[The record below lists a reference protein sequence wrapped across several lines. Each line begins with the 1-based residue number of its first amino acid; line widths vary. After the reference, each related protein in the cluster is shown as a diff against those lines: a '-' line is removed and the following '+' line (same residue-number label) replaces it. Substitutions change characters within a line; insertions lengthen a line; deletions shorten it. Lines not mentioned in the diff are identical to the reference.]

1 MRSARANG
9 RTCAVHTV
17 AHAAGGLYICA
28 AGNGDVRPLS
38 DDAIAEATAA
48 ADTCGACAAYGD
60 HFGVGNGDVV
70 AVGANA
76 AADTRRE
83 IAAHRRDTSAGDFEI
98 AAAAGV

>member
-1 MRSARANG
+1 M
-9 RTCAVHTV
+9 
-17 AHAAGGLYICA
+17 
-28 AGNGDVRPLS
+28 S

-83 IAAHRRDTSAGDFEI
+83 IAAHRRDTSAGDFKI
-98 AAAAGV
+98 GAAAGV